1 MDEVNNFYI
10 LLFYSNSI
18 IDYIIIIQTECII
31 SIIIFLIAGRPQFD
45 NEGIA
50 IVLTEQH
57 QLELYRSLM
66 NDQTP
71 IESALLDD
79 LIDHMNAEVVVNNM
93 TDQAGAIEWVC

>member
-1 MDEVNNFYI
+1 M
-10 LLFYSNSI
+10 
-18 IDYIIIIQTECII
+18 
-31 SIIIFLIAGRPQFD
+31 IAGRPQFD

-71 IESALLDD
+71 IESALLND